1 MSILTTAFQAL
12 SLRGVDVIKQVCDM
26 VAESS
31 VTHVAGKLGC
41 KKTQVRHFLW
51 LWSVC
56 GQDQTYAIAKECELS
71 LTVVEEIVK
80 GVNRVAKTRDMC
92 VDFCTLAAEVKGLDA
107 DSATAVI
114 KDHVRSWK
122 ATTAT
127 EAKPDYGHM
136 HTEVEADGKRR
147 LVVRLRDDRAS
158 EVDRVLHR
166 KAKQLMHNST
176 SKLPYAV
183 AYAQALYAQVVTPVV
198 ATATVESND
207 PPMARALQA
216 VDKLV
221 TGGHAPLFAPMFI
234 IPTDCH
240 YFSDGRIATVAG
252 GLVDLEQLVNE
263 PLADTGYAA
272 LLAKDED
279 GTAQVMQLIP
289 VKHQG
294 TDRSAGQIIRLISTL
309 MHLKCVH
316 PGCSRAAAKCQQHH
330 VISYATGGLT
340 TIRNI
345 VPLCATD
352 NGLND
357 DDPSK
362 PPKHGRIEYHPTTG
376 TPGHAAYPGAELKYN
391 QHPLVA
397 KSIRRFATDYYRL
410 E

>member
-122 ATTAT
+122 ATTPT

-183 AYAQALYAQVVTPVV
+183 AYAQALYAQVELKSCRT
-198 ATATVESND
+198 
-207 PPMARALQA
+207 
-216 VDKLV
+216 
-221 TGGHAPLFAPMFI
+221 
-234 IPTDCH
+234 C
-240 YFSDGRIATVAG
+240 
-252 GLVDLEQLVNE
+252 
-263 PLADTGYAA
+263 
-272 LLAKDED
+272 
-279 GTAQVMQLIP
+279 
-289 VKHQG
+289 
-294 TDRSAGQIIRLISTL
+294 SAGFFLI
-309 MHLKCVH
+309 K
-316 PGCSRAAAKCQQHH
+316 K
-330 VISYATGGLT
+330 
-340 TIRNI
+340 
-345 VPLCATD
+345 
-352 NGLND
+352 ND
-357 DDPSK
+357 DETSC
-362 PPKHGRIEYHPTTG
+362 HTRRIGRLSRNSGTQLFWGGTG
-376 TPGHAAYPGAELKYN
+376 DCSVSDL
-391 QHPLVA
+391 
-397 KSIRRFATDYYRL
+397 
-410 E
+410 